1 MGGIFGVA
9 SKNSCTLD
17 LFFGVDY
24 HSHLGTKRGGMAVNG
39 SQGFTR
45 SIHNIENTPF
55 RTKFDGDLDE
65 LEGTLG
71 IGCISDNEPQPLL
84 IQSHLG
90 SFAITTVGK
99 INNEAELVA
108 SAYENGHI
116 HFMEMSHGRINAT
129 ELVAALINQKSTL
142 VEGLLYAQEKI
153 EGSMSILLLTPEGIY
168 ASRDKFGR
176 TPIVIGHK
184 DDAYCASFESFAYI
198 NLGYSDYKE
207 LGPGEIAFITPEG
220 VETLS
225 APKEEM
231 KICSFLWVYYGYPTS
246 SYEGVNV
253 EEMRYKCG
261 SMLAKRDGDSVHPD
275 VIAGVPDSGI
285 AHAIGYANEAGIP
298 YARPFIKYTPTWPR
312 SFMPQNQSQRNLIA
326 RMKLIPVPALI
337 EDKKLLLIDDSIV
350 RGTQLRETT
359 EFLYNSGAKEVHV
372 RPACPPLL
380 YGCKYLNFSRSK
392 SELELITRRVIKEQE
407 GEDCPQEVLD
417 EYADPCSCRYA
428 KLIEEIRKR
437 QNFTTLRYHRLDD
450 LIASIGIEPCKL
462 CTYCFDGKE

>member
-1 MGGIFGVA
+1 MCIR
-9 SKNSCTLD
+9 D
-17 LFFGVDY
+17 
-24 HSHLGTKRGGMAVNG
+24 R
-39 SQGFTR
+39 GFTR

-184 DDAYCASFESFAYI
+184 DDAY
-198 NLGYSDYKE
+198 
-207 LGPGEIAFITPEG
+207 
-220 VETLS
+220 LS
-225 APKEEM
+225 
-231 KICSFLWVYYGYPTS
+231 
-246 SYEGVNV
+246 
-253 EEMRYKCG
+253 
-261 SMLAKRDGDSVHPD
+261 
-275 VIAGVPDSGI
+275 
-285 AHAIGYANEAGIP
+285 
-298 YARPFIKYTPTWPR
+298 
-312 SFMPQNQSQRNLIA
+312 LIH
-326 RMKLIPVPALI
+326 I
-337 EDKKLLLIDDSIV
+337 
-350 RGTQLRETT
+350 
-359 EFLYNSGAKEVHV
+359 
-372 RPACPPLL
+372 
-380 YGCKYLNFSRSK
+380 
-392 SELELITRRVIKEQE
+392 
-407 GEDCPQEVLD
+407 
-417 EYADPCSCRYA
+417 
-428 KLIEEIRKR
+428 
-437 QNFTTLRYHRLDD
+437 
-450 LIASIGIEPCKL
+450 
-462 CTYCFDGKE
+462 

>member
-1 MGGIFGVA
+1 MGGFFGVA
-9 SKNSCTLD
+9 SKNDCVLE
-17 LFFGVDY
+17 LFYGVDY
-24 HSHLGTKRGGMAVNG
+24 HSHLGTRRGGMATHG
-39 SQGFTR
+39 KAGFNR
-45 SIHNIENTPF
+45 AIHNIENSPF
-55 RTKFDGDLDE
+55 RTKFERDVE
-65 LEGTLG
+65 EMEGNLG
-71 IGCISDNEPQPLL
+71 IGCISDFEPQPLL

-99 INNEAELVA
+99 INNFDELLGRV
-108 SAYENGHI
+108 YKDGHS
-116 HFMEMSHGRINAT
+116 HFQEMSGGQVNAT
-129 ELVAALINQKSTL
+129 ELVASLICKKPTI
-142 VEGLLYAQEKI
+142 VEGIQYVQEIIDGSMTLLLMTEDGLYA
-153 EGSMSILLLTPEGIY
+153 
-168 ASRDKFGR
+168 ARDRYGR
-176 TPIVIGHK
+176 TPLAIGHK
-184 DDAYCASFESFAYI
+184 EDAYCVSFESFAYI

-462 CTYCFDGKE
+462 CTYCSDGKE